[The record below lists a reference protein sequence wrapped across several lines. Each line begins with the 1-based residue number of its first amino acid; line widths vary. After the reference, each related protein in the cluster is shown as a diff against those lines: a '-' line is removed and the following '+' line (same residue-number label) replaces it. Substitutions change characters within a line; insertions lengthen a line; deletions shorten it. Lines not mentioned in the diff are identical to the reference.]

1 MPQTVLCSS
10 TRRKWWRRILR
21 RRLCVDLHNSDTAS
35 VRLDGSTHDG
45 AGQRAQSR
53 CSCPR
58 RGAFFSPSLGEA
70 YHWRSAQTRTVSSA
84 AVSRYL
90 SRRRRCPKLFVCPK
104 RRSPPFSVDTRAGGG
119 DFVKGG
125 PGCDWIASRNRK
137 TGRLGGQGR
146 ARGAW
151 TFLQQRKSSQ
161 KTGQGRLGRCAAAGS
176 TQILRNKGQSGRDP
190 NQKEPKK
197 SRRRWT
203 VQRSDRGV
211 GQESMSRV
219 IESPVCALAGS
230 CLVCDPAVA

>member
-58 RGAFFSPSLGEA
+58 RGAFFPPSLGEA

-104 RRSPPFSVDTRAGGG
+104 RRSPPFSVDTRAAGG

-137 TGRLGGQGR
+137 TGRLGGRGEQGE
-146 ARGAW
+146 
-151 TFLQQRKSSQ
+151 
-161 KTGQGRLGRCAAAGS
+161 LGRFSSSGS
-176 TQILRNKGQSGRDP
+176 PARDRPGSAWALRCSWVHSNFAK
-190 NQKEPKK
+190 
-197 SRRRWT
+197 
-203 VQRSDRGV
+203 
-211 GQESMSRV
+211 
-219 IESPVCALAGS
+219 
-230 CLVCDPAVA
+230 